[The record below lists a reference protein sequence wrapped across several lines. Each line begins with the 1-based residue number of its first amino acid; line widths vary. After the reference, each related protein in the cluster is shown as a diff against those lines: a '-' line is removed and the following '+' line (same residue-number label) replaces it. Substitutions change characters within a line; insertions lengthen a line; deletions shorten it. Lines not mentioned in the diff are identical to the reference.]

1 MWIIALLQFI
11 IYVFPDKRHEWTEME
26 IRMLLDVV
34 AENMGQLKN
43 ARNKTK
49 VWSIISEQMQ
59 DKGIMV
65 SSNQCLDKYKYLK
78 KAYKSFVDR
87 ANKSDA
93 GKCSFKYENEVHQ
106 IMGDDPA
113 VKPKYT
119 VDTELEESEN
129 GASCS
134 KIAKSD
140 AVAEEIQLDSSMK
153 AKPERKPGMLKE
165 LQVMME
171 QRDTRLLDAMKN
183 MQKEQNGLMK
193 QLIDKLWMY

>member
-1 MWIIALLQFI
+1 MDRNGDQDASGCCSW
-11 IYVFPDKRHEWTEME
+11 KHGTTEKCAKQNKG
-26 IRMLLDVV
+26 VV
-34 AENMGQLKN
+34 NHLGAN
-43 ARNKTK
+43 AN
-49 VWSIISEQMQ
+49 
-59 DKGIMV
+59 KGIMV